1 MSADTFCFGFSYL
14 MLFMGFY
21 FKVKEQYLLW
31 QGDQLKEEASSSL
44 ETPQIIKELKEKKV
58 FESEEFIELS
68 ERLAEA
74 INNKNFCFIFSAF
87 THFLGFIS

>member
-1 MSADTFCFGFSYL
+1 MGADTFCFGFSYL

-44 ETPQIIKELKEKKV
+44 ETPQILKEKV

>member
-1 MSADTFCFGFSYL
+1 MGADTFCFGFSYL

-44 ETPQIIKELKEKKV
+44 ETPQILKEKV

-68 ERLAEA
+68 ERLAMA
-74 INNKNFCFIFSAF
+74 INNKKFCFFFSAF
-87 THFLGFIS
+87 THFLGFLS

>member
-1 MSADTFCFGFSYL
+1 MGADTFCFGFSYL

-44 ETPQIIKELKEKKV
+44 ETPQILKEKV

-68 ERLAEA
+68 ERLASA